1 MPRRCRW
8 DGRPIQLPCGERR
21 RRAARAPKVP
31 GQGLDPAEPVMYLP
45 WTGDGPGMYPPY
57 TCVGDMRREKLLA
70 RGYEQALALHE

>member
-1 MPRRCRW
+1 
-8 DGRPIQLPCGERR
+8 
-21 RRAARAPKVP
+21 
-31 GQGLDPAEPVMYLP
+31 MYLP